1 MSGTIVGTYYEIGL
15 TIDGKAG
22 VLHVDNS
29 FTKIHDSTS
38 ALKWVIETILDT
50 DPHADIEVD
59 FIKEY
64 KPTIH

>member
-1 MSGTIVGTYYEIGL
+1 MDIYYEIGL
-15 TIDGKAG
+15 TIDGKGG
-22 VLHVDNS
+22 VVQFDNS

-50 DPHADIEVD
+50 DPQADIEVD
-59 FIKEY
+59 FVKEY

>member
-1 MSGTIVGTYYEIGL
+1 MGTYYEIGL

-50 DPHADIEVD
+50 DPHADI
-59 FIKEY
+59 
-64 KPTIH
+64 